1 VYPVI
6 VRANKFIRKGVDE
19 GEYADAGITESLRE
33 LRRRIQGTAEKGLG
47 AAGRKGTI
55 PSRLSRP
62 APVIGLES
70 SGLSAADSER
80 SASRE
85 AGKVGWYHEREPLVP
100 VDEGFL
106 FFGGAMTIRAF
117 KIIESTLREGEQ
129 FARAH
134 FTPSQKAAIAQML
147 DEFGVEYL
155 ELTSPCASPQSEA
168 DLRTVAALPLRAKV
182 LTHVRC
188 HLDDARLAVTTGA
201 DGIDVLF
208 GTSSAMRSFSHGKTV
223 DEIIEAGSEVVR
235 FIQSQGLEVRFSSE
249 DSFRSEPRDL
259 LRVYQAI
266 DRLHPQRVG
275 LADTVGIATP
285 SQVFELVSMVR
296 KAVDCDIEFHAHNDT
311 GCAIANAFAALEAGA
326 THIDTTVLG
335 IGERNGIVPL
345 SGMIARLLSVQP
357 ELVDQYRL
365 ETLPGLDRM
374 VAAMVGIEVPFN
386 AALTSETA
394 FHHKAGMHT
403 NAVLND
409 PSTYEIFD
417 PARFGRER
425 TVMTGH
431 RLTGRHAI
439 AHRASSL
446 GLTLTDHEV
455 RTLTAE
461 VKRRAD
467 SGPLTND
474 ELDDL
479 LRGSVPA

>member
-1 VYPVI
+1 
-6 VRANKFIRKGVDE
+6 
-19 GEYADAGITESLRE
+19 
-33 LRRRIQGTAEKGLG
+33 
-47 AAGRKGTI
+47 
-55 PSRLSRP
+55 
-62 APVIGLES
+62 
-70 SGLSAADSER
+70 
-80 SASRE
+80 
-85 AGKVGWYHEREPLVP
+85 
-100 VDEGFL
+100 
-106 FFGGAMTIRAF
+106 MTIRTF
-117 KIIESTLREGEQ
+117 KIIESTLREGER

-134 FTPSQKAAIAQML
+134 FTPAQKVAIAEKL

-155 ELTSPCASPQSEA
+155 ELSSPCASPQSEA
-168 DLRTVAALPLRAKV
+168 DLRSIAALPLRAKV

-188 HLDDARLAVTTGA
+188 HPDDARLAVQTGA

-208 GTSSAMRSFSHGKTV
+208 GTSSAMRAFSHGKSV
-223 DEIIEAGSEVVR
+223 DQIIETGTEVVR
-235 FIQSQGLEVRFSSE
+235 YIQSQGLEVRFSSE

-285 SQVFELVSMVR
+285 NQVFELVSMVR

-345 SGMIARLLSVQP
+345 SGMIARLFSLRP
-357 ELVDQYRL
+357 DLVEHYRL
-365 ETLPGLDRM
+365 ELLPEIDQM
-374 VAAMVGIEVPFN
+374 IAEMVGIEVPFN
-386 AALTSETA
+386 AAITSETA

-403 NAVLND
+403 NAVLRD
-409 PSTYEIFD
+409 PSSYEIFD
-417 PARFGRER
+417 PAQFGRER
-425 TVMTGH
+425 TVMAGH

-439 AHRASSL
+439 AHRASTL
-446 GLTLTDHEV
+446 GLTLTDPEL
-455 RTLTAE
+455 RALTAE

-467 SGPLTND
+467 ARPLTGE

-479 LRGSVPA
+479 LRSADATVTILRNGGAKLEDRNGHSH

>member
-1 VYPVI
+1 
-6 VRANKFIRKGVDE
+6 
-19 GEYADAGITESLRE
+19 
-33 LRRRIQGTAEKGLG
+33 
-47 AAGRKGTI
+47 
-55 PSRLSRP
+55 
-62 APVIGLES
+62 
-70 SGLSAADSER
+70 
-80 SASRE
+80 
-85 AGKVGWYHEREPLVP
+85 

-106 FFGGAMTIRAF
+106 FFGGAMTIQAF

-129 FARAH
+129 FAPAH
-134 FTPSQKAAIAQML
+134 FTPAQKIAIAEML

-168 DLRTVAALPLRAKV
+168 DLRVVAALPLRAKV

-188 HLDDARLAVTTGA
+188 HLDDARIAVDTGA

-208 GTSSAMRSFSHGKTV
+208 GTSSAMREFSHGKTV
-223 DEIIEAGSEVVR
+223 DQIIEAGTEVVQY
-235 FIQSQGLEVRFSSE
+235 IQSQGLEVRFSSE

-266 DRLHPQRVG
+266 DQLHPQRVG

-285 SQVFELVSMVR
+285 NQVFEMVSMVR

-345 SGMIARLLSVQP
+345 SGMIARLLSVNP
-357 ELVDQYRL
+357 ELVAQYRL
-365 ETLPGLDRM
+365 EILPELDRM
-374 VAAMVGIEVPFN
+374 VADVVGIQIPFN
-386 AALTSETA
+386 AAITGDTA

-409 PSTYEIFD
+409 PSSYEIFD

-425 TVMTGH
+425 TVMAGH

-439 AHRASSL
+439 ASRASAL
-446 GLTLTDHEV
+446 GLRLSDHELLTLT
-455 RTLTAE
+455 LE

-467 SGPLTND
+467 AGPLSND

-479 LRGSVPA
+479 LRGSVPALEASNGHAD

>member
-1 VYPVI
+1 
-6 VRANKFIRKGVDE
+6 
-19 GEYADAGITESLRE
+19 
-33 LRRRIQGTAEKGLG
+33 
-47 AAGRKGTI
+47 
-55 PSRLSRP
+55 
-62 APVIGLES
+62 
-70 SGLSAADSER
+70 
-80 SASRE
+80 
-85 AGKVGWYHEREPLVP
+85 
-100 VDEGFL
+100 
-106 FFGGAMTIRAF
+106 MTIRAF
-117 KIIESTLREGEQ
+117 RIIESTLREGEQ
-129 FARAH
+129 FALAH
-134 FTPSQKAAIAQML
+134 FTAAQKVAIAQLL

-155 ELTSPCASPQSEA
+155 ELTSPCASPQSLA
-168 DLRTVAALPLRAKV
+168 DLRAVADLPLKAKV

-188 HLDDARLAVTTGA
+188 HMNDARVAVTTGA

-208 GTSSAMRSFSHGKTV
+208 GTSSAMRAFSHGKTV
-223 DEIIEAGSEVVR
+223 DEIIESGTEVVR

-345 SGMIARLLSVQP
+345 SGMIARLHSLRP
-357 ELVDQYRL
+357 DLVEQYRL
-365 ETLPGLDRM
+365 ELLPELDRM
-374 VAAMVGIEVPFN
+374 VADMVGIQIPFN
-386 AALTSETA
+386 AALTSATA

-417 PARFGRER
+417 PAVFGRER
-425 TVMTGH
+425 TVMAGH

-439 AHRASSL
+439 AHRASTL
-446 GLTLTDHEV
+446 GLTLGDDEL
-455 RTLTAE
+455 RLITAE

-467 SGPLTND
+467 AGPLSPD

-479 LRGSVPA
+479 IRGSVPA

>member
-1 VYPVI
+1 
-6 VRANKFIRKGVDE
+6 
-19 GEYADAGITESLRE
+19 
-33 LRRRIQGTAEKGLG
+33 
-47 AAGRKGTI
+47 
-55 PSRLSRP
+55 
-62 APVIGLES
+62 
-70 SGLSAADSER
+70 
-80 SASRE
+80 
-85 AGKVGWYHEREPLVP
+85 

-106 FFGGAMTIRAF
+106 FFGGAMTIQAF

-129 FARAH
+129 FGPAH
-134 FTPSQKAAIAQML
+134 FTPTHKIAIAEML

-168 DLRTVAALPLRAKV
+168 DLRVIAALPLQAKV

-188 HLDDARLAVTTGA
+188 HLDDARVAVDTGP

-208 GTSSAMRSFSHGKTV
+208 GTSSTMRTFSHGKTV
-223 DEIIEAGSEVVR
+223 DQIIETGTEVVQY
-235 FIQSQGLEVRFSSE
+235 IQAQGLEVRFSSE

-285 SQVFELVSMVR
+285 NQVFELVSMVR

-345 SGMIARLLSVQP
+345 GGMIARLLSVRP
-357 ELVDQYRL
+357 DLVAHYRL
-365 ETLPGLDRM
+365 DILPALDRM
-374 VAAMVGIEVPFN
+374 VADMVGIAVPFN
-386 AALTSETA
+386 ASITSDTA

-403 NAVLND
+403 NAVLRD
-409 PSTYEIFD
+409 PSSYEIFD
-417 PARFGRER
+417 PARFGLER

-431 RLTGRHAI
+431 RLTGRHAV
-439 AHRASSL
+439 AHRATTL
-446 GLTLTDHEV
+446 GLNLSE
-455 RTLTAE
+455 RELRLLTAE

-479 LRGSVPA
+479 LRGEAPTLPSARGGGKLEESNGHAD

>member
-1 VYPVI
+1 
-6 VRANKFIRKGVDE
+6 
-19 GEYADAGITESLRE
+19 
-33 LRRRIQGTAEKGLG
+33 
-47 AAGRKGTI
+47 
-55 PSRLSRP
+55 
-62 APVIGLES
+62 
-70 SGLSAADSER
+70 
-80 SASRE
+80 
-85 AGKVGWYHEREPLVP
+85 
-100 VDEGFL
+100 
-106 FFGGAMTIRAF
+106 MTIQAF
-117 KIIESTLREGEQ
+117 NIIESTLREGEQ
-129 FARAH
+129 FAPAH
-134 FTPSQKAAIAQML
+134 FTPSQKIAIAEML
-147 DEFGVEYL
+147 DAFGVEYL

-188 HLDDARLAVTTGA
+188 HLDDARVAIDTGA

-208 GTSSAMRSFSHGKTV
+208 GTSSAMREFSHGKTV
-223 DEIIEAGSEVVR
+223 DQIIEAGTQVVQY
-235 FIQSQGLEVRFSSE
+235 IQSRGLEVRFSSE

-285 SQVFELVSMVR
+285 NQVFEMVSMVR

-345 SGMIARLLSVQP
+345 SGMIARLLSVNP
-357 ELVDQYRL
+357 ELVAHYRL
-365 ETLPGLDRM
+365 EILPQLDRM
-374 VAAMVGIEVPFN
+374 VADMVGVEIPFN
-386 AALTSETA
+386 AAITGDTA

-409 PSTYEIFD
+409 PSSYEIFD

-425 TVMTGH
+425 TVMAGH

-439 AHRASSL
+439 ASRATAL
-446 GLTLTDHEV
+446 GLTLTDHEL
-455 RTLTAE
+455 RTLTNE

-467 SGPLTND
+467 AGPLSND

-479 LRGSVPA
+479 LRRETPTPPSPRGGGNLEESNGHAH

>member
-1 VYPVI
+1 
-6 VRANKFIRKGVDE
+6 
-19 GEYADAGITESLRE
+19 
-33 LRRRIQGTAEKGLG
+33 
-47 AAGRKGTI
+47 
-55 PSRLSRP
+55 
-62 APVIGLES
+62 
-70 SGLSAADSER
+70 
-80 SASRE
+80 
-85 AGKVGWYHEREPLVP
+85 
-100 VDEGFL
+100 
-106 FFGGAMTIRAF
+106 MTIRAF

-129 FARAH
+129 FAPAH
-134 FTPSQKAAIAQML
+134 FTPAQKVAIAQML
-147 DEFGVEYL
+147 DQFGVDYL

-168 DLRTVAALPLRAKV
+168 DLRTVAALPLQAKV

-188 HLDDARLAVTTGA
+188 HLDDARVAVGTGA

-208 GTSSAMRSFSHGKTV
+208 GTSSAMRAFSHGKTV
-223 DEIIEAGSEVVR
+223 DEIIETGTDVVR
-235 FIQSQGLEVRFSSE
+235 YIQSQGLEVRFSSE

-285 SQVFELVSMVR
+285 NQVFELVSMVR

-345 SGMIARLLSVQP
+345 SGMIARLLSVRP
-357 ELVDQYRL
+357 ELVANYRL
-365 ETLPGLDRM
+365 EILPELDRM
-374 VAAMVGIEVPFN
+374 VADMVGIEIPFN
-386 AALTSETA
+386 ASITSETA

-417 PARFGRER
+417 PARFGRQR
-425 TVMTGH
+425 TVMAGH

-439 AHRASSL
+439 ASRATAL

-455 RTLTAE
+455 RSLTAE

-467 SGPLTND
+467 AGPLSND
-474 ELDDL
+474 ELDNL
-479 LRGSVPA
+479 LRATPTLTLPHAGGGNLEESNGHAD

>member
-1 VYPVI
+1 
-6 VRANKFIRKGVDE
+6 
-19 GEYADAGITESLRE
+19 
-33 LRRRIQGTAEKGLG
+33 
-47 AAGRKGTI
+47 
-55 PSRLSRP
+55 
-62 APVIGLES
+62 
-70 SGLSAADSER
+70 
-80 SASRE
+80 
-85 AGKVGWYHEREPLVP
+85 
-100 VDEGFL
+100 
-106 FFGGAMTIRAF
+106 MTIRAF
-117 KIIESTLREGEQ
+117 RIIESTLREGEQ
-129 FARAH
+129 FALAH
-134 FTPSQKAAIAQML
+134 FTPAQKIAIAQKL
-147 DEFGVEYL
+147 DEFGVQYL
-155 ELTSPCASPQSEA
+155 ELSSPCASPQSQA
-168 DLRTVAALPLRAKV
+168 DLRAVAALPLRAKV

-188 HLDDARLAVTTGA
+188 HLDDARVAVETGA

-208 GTSSAMRSFSHGKTV
+208 GTSSHLRAFSHGKTV
-223 DEIIEAGSEVVR
+223 DQIIEAGTEVVR

-249 DSFRSEPRDL
+249 DSFRSDPKDL

-345 SGMIARLLSVQP
+345 SGMIARLLSIRP
-357 ELVDQYRL
+357 DLVSQYRL
-365 ETLPGLDRM
+365 EILPELDQM
-374 VAAMVGIEVPFN
+374 VAELVGIQVPFN
-386 AALTSETA
+386 AAITSATA

-409 PSTYEIFD
+409 PSSYEIFD
-417 PARFGRER
+417 PAQFGRVR
-425 TVMTGH
+425 TLMTGH

-439 AHRASSL
+439 AHRATTL
-446 GLTLTDHEV
+446 GLSLTDDEIRAV
-455 RTLTAE
+455 TAE

-467 SGPLTND
+467 QRPLSTD

-479 LRGSVPA
+479 LRGRVPA

>member
-1 VYPVI
+1 
-6 VRANKFIRKGVDE
+6 
-19 GEYADAGITESLRE
+19 
-33 LRRRIQGTAEKGLG
+33 
-47 AAGRKGTI
+47 
-55 PSRLSRP
+55 
-62 APVIGLES
+62 
-70 SGLSAADSER
+70 
-80 SASRE
+80 
-85 AGKVGWYHEREPLVP
+85 
-100 VDEGFL
+100 
-106 FFGGAMTIRAF
+106 MTIQAF

-129 FARAH
+129 FAPAH
-134 FTPSQKAAIAQML
+134 FTPAQKIAIAETL

-168 DLRTVAALPLRAKV
+168 DLRVIAGLPLRAKV

-188 HLDDARLAVTTGA
+188 HLDDARIAIDTGA

-208 GTSSAMRSFSHGKTV
+208 GTSSTMRTFSHGKSV
-223 DEIIEAGSEVVR
+223 DQIIEAGTEVVQY
-235 FIQSQGLEVRFSSE
+235 IQAQGLEVRFSSE

-285 SQVFELVSMVR
+285 NQVFELVSMVR
-296 KAVDCDIEFHAHNDT
+296 RAVDCDIEFHAHNDT

-345 SGMIARLLSVQP
+345 GGMIARLLSVRP
-357 ELVDQYRL
+357 DLVAHYRL
-365 ETLPGLDRM
+365 DILPELDRM
-374 VAAMVGIEVPFN
+374 VADMVGIAVPFN
-386 AALTSETA
+386 ASITSETA

-403 NAVLND
+403 NAVLRD
-409 PSTYEIFD
+409 PSSYEIFD
-417 PARFGRER
+417 PAQFGLER

-439 AHRASSL
+439 AHRASTL
-446 GLTLTDHEV
+446 GLNLTDQEL
-455 RTLTAE
+455 RMLTAE

-467 SGPLTND
+467 ARPLTND

>member
-1 VYPVI
+1 
-6 VRANKFIRKGVDE
+6 
-19 GEYADAGITESLRE
+19 
-33 LRRRIQGTAEKGLG
+33 
-47 AAGRKGTI
+47 
-55 PSRLSRP
+55 
-62 APVIGLES
+62 
-70 SGLSAADSER
+70 
-80 SASRE
+80 
-85 AGKVGWYHEREPLVP
+85 
-100 VDEGFL
+100 
-106 FFGGAMTIRAF
+106 MTIRAF
-117 KIIESTLREGEQ
+117 RIIDSTLREGEQ
-129 FARAH
+129 FGPAH
-134 FTPSQKAAIAQML
+134 FTPSQKVALAEKL

-155 ELTSPCASPQSEA
+155 ELTSPCASPQSDA
-168 DLRTVAALPLRAKV
+168 DVRTIAALPLRARV

-188 HLDDARLAVTTGA
+188 HPDDARQAAATGV

-208 GTSSAMRSFSHGKTV
+208 GTSSKMRAFSHGKSV
-223 DEIIEAGSEVVR
+223 EEIIETGTEVVSY
-235 FIQSQGLEVRFSSE
+235 IQAQGLEVRFSSE

-285 SQVFELVSMVR
+285 NQVYELVSMVR

-345 SGMIARLLSVQP
+345 SGIIARLLSLRP
-357 ELVDQYRL
+357 ELVAQYQLGVLR
-365 ETLPGLDRM
+365 ELDEM
-374 VAAMVGIEVPFN
+374 VAEMVGIAVPFN
-386 AALTSETA
+386 AALTGATA

-409 PSTYEIFD
+409 PSAYEIFD

-425 TVMTGH
+425 TVMAGH

-439 AHRASSL
+439 ASRATAL
-446 GLTLTDHEV
+446 GLTLTEHEV
-455 RTLTAE
+455 RTLTTE

-467 SGPLTND
+467 AGPLSNE
-474 ELDDL
+474 ELDSL

>member
-1 VYPVI
+1 MAGI
-6 VRANKFIRKGVDE
+6 VAANKCIRKGVDE
-19 GEYADAGITESLRE
+19 GEYADAGTTENLWQ
-33 LRRRIQGTAEKGLG
+33 LRRRVQGTAEKGLG
-47 AAGRKGTI
+47 AAGRTGAI
-55 PSRLSRP
+55 RSRPSRM

-70 SGLSAADSER
+70 SGAIAADSKRPAAQAVGE
-80 SASRE
+80 
-85 AGKVGWYHEREPLVP
+85 VGWYHERRPFVP

-129 FARAH
+129 FAPAH
-134 FTPSQKAAIAQML
+134 FTTAQKIAIAEML

-168 DLRTVAALPLRAKV
+168 DLRTIAALPLRARV

-188 HLDDARLAVTTGA
+188 HLDDARVAVDA
-201 DGIDVLF
+201 APDGIDVLF
-208 GTSSAMRSFSHGKTV
+208 GTSSAMRTFSHGKSV
-223 DEIIEAGSEVVR
+223 DEIIETGAEVVR
-235 FIQSQGLEVRFSSE
+235 YIQGQGLEVRFSSE

-285 SQVFELVSMVR
+285 NQVFELVSMVR

-345 SGMIARLLSVQP
+345 SGMIARLLSVRP
-357 ELVDQYRL
+357 DLVAQYRL
-365 ETLPGLDRM
+365 EILPQLDRM
-374 VAAMVGIEVPFN
+374 VADMVGIAVPFN
-386 AALTSETA
+386 AAITSETA

-403 NAVLND
+403 NAVLRN
-409 PSTYEIFD
+409 PSSYEIFD

-439 AHRASSL
+439 ASRATAL

-455 RTLTAE
+455 RTLTNE

-467 SGPLTND
+467 AGPLSND

>member
-1 VYPVI
+1 
-6 VRANKFIRKGVDE
+6 
-19 GEYADAGITESLRE
+19 
-33 LRRRIQGTAEKGLG
+33 
-47 AAGRKGTI
+47 
-55 PSRLSRP
+55 
-62 APVIGLES
+62 
-70 SGLSAADSER
+70 
-80 SASRE
+80 
-85 AGKVGWYHEREPLVP
+85 

-106 FFGGAMTIRAF
+106 FFGGAMTIQAF

-129 FARAH
+129 FGPAH
-134 FTPSQKAAIAQML
+134 FTPSQKIAIAEML

-168 DLRTVAALPLRAKV
+168 DLRVIAALPLRAKV

-188 HLDDARLAVTTGA
+188 HLDDARVAVDTGP

-208 GTSSAMRSFSHGKTV
+208 GTSSTMRTFSHGKTV
-223 DEIIEAGSEVVR
+223 DQIIETGTEVVQY
-235 FIQSQGLEVRFSSE
+235 IQAQGLEVRFSSE

-285 SQVFELVSMVR
+285 NQVFELVSMVR

-345 SGMIARLLSVQP
+345 GGMIARLLSVRP
-357 ELVDQYRL
+357 DLVAQYRL
-365 ETLPGLDRM
+365 DILPALDRM
-374 VAAMVGIEVPFN
+374 VADMVGIAVPFN
-386 AALTSETA
+386 ASITSDTA

-403 NAVLND
+403 NAVLRD
-409 PSTYEIFD
+409 PSSYEIFD
-417 PARFGRER
+417 PARFGLER

-431 RLTGRHAI
+431 RLTGRHAV
-439 AHRASSL
+439 AHRASTL
-446 GLTLTDHEV
+446 GLNLTEHEL
-455 RTLTAE
+455 RLLTAE

-467 SGPLTND
+467 AGPLTND

-479 LRGSVPA
+479 LRGEAPTLPSPRGGGKLEESNGHAD

>member
-1 VYPVI
+1 
-6 VRANKFIRKGVDE
+6 
-19 GEYADAGITESLRE
+19 
-33 LRRRIQGTAEKGLG
+33 
-47 AAGRKGTI
+47 
-55 PSRLSRP
+55 
-62 APVIGLES
+62 
-70 SGLSAADSER
+70 
-80 SASRE
+80 
-85 AGKVGWYHEREPLVP
+85 
-100 VDEGFL
+100 VDEGFY
-106 FFGGAMTIRAF
+106 FSEVPMTIRAF

-134 FTPSQKAAIAQML
+134 FTPAQKVAIAAML

-208 GTSSAMRSFSHGKTV
+208 GTSSAMRAFSHGKTV
-223 DEIIEAGSEVVR
+223 DEIIETGTEVVR
-235 FIQSQGLEVRFSSE
+235 FIQAQGLEVRFSSE

-266 DRLHPQRVG
+266 DRLHPERVG

-285 SQVFELVSMVR
+285 SQVYELVSMVR

-345 SGMIARLLSVQP
+345 SGMIARLLSVDP
-357 ELVDQYRL
+357 ELVAQYRL
-365 ETLPGLDRM
+365 EMLPELDRM
-374 VAAMVGIEVPFN
+374 VADMVGIEIPFN
-386 AALTSETA
+386 AAITGDTA

-409 PSTYEIFD
+409 PSSYEIFD

-425 TVMTGH
+425 TVMAGH

-439 AHRASSL
+439 ASRASAL
-446 GLTLTDHEV
+446 GLRLSDHEL
-455 RTLTAE
+455 RTLTLE

-467 SGPLTND
+467 AGPLSND

-479 LRGSVPA
+479 LRGSVPALEASNGHAD